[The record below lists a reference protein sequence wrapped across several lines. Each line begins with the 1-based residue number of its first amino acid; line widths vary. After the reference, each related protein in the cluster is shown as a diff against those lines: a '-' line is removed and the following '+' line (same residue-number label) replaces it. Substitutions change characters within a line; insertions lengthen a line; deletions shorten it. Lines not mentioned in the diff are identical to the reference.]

1 MNAKLTLT
9 IEETV
14 IVKAKNYARI
24 KKSSLSNLIEN
35 YLKAVIKEDITEEI
49 TTNSIVN
56 SLKGSFKA
64 PKNFDYKVELSKR
77 LSEKYL

>member
-14 IVKAKNYARI
+14 IVKAKDYARN

-35 YLKAVIKEDITEEI
+35 YLKAVIKEDKTEENE
-49 TTNSIVN
+49 TTSIVK
-56 SLKGSFKA
+56 SLQGSFKV
-64 PKNFDYKVELSKR
+64 PKNFDYKAELSKR